1 MRLWW
6 LGLALLLDVVF
17 GDPPN
22 RYHPV
27 AWMGRWIDRWRPR
40 SPRGRVRP
48 LLQGG
53 AIVVGGVV
61 PVWFVGW
68 GCERLARRLPRP
80 LG

>member
-61 PVWFVGW
+61 PVWFVG
-68 GCERLARRLPRP
+68 
-80 LG
+80 